1 MNSEMIIGLL
11 IVTIEVEI
19 VGLSGSSERL
29 VMHVWLSTF
38 VVVLLLLILL
48 LLVMLL
54 MLHVIL
60 CLLVLVVCA
69 RLVIK

>member
-1 MNSEMIIGLL
+1 MNGEMIIGLL
-11 IVTIEVEI
+11 IAAIEVEI

-29 VMHVWLSTF
+29 VMHVWLSTI
-38 VVVLLLLILL
+38 VVVLLLILL

>member
-1 MNSEMIIGLL
+1 MNGEMIIGLL
-11 IVTIEVEI
+11 IVAIEVEI

-29 VMHVWLSTF
+29 VMHVWLSAF
-38 VVVLLLLILL
+38 VVVMLLILL